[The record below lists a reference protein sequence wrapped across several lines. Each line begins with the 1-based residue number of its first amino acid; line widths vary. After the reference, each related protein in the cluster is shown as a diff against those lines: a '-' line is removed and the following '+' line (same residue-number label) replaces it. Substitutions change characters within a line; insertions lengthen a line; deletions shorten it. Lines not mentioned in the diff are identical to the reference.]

1 VLGFTVPET
10 RGRGTAAL
18 LWVAAFV
25 LMAGAAVWQRL
36 TGPTRPQRGQVVVAG
51 QDVRFRLVRSS
62 VSGEPFLVAI
72 PVPAGVTG
80 AVHYR
85 RFPLDEPFREV
96 PMTREGET
104 LAALLPTQPPAGK
117 LEYYATLA
125 TPGGTVRVP
134 EGKPVVMRFKGDVPA
149 GVLVPHVVAMFLS
162 MLIGV
167 RAALAALLGRPEAK
181 RYAWVA
187 LVGIT
192 IGGLVLGPIVQKYA
206 FGAYWTGWPFGEDL
220 TDNKTLAMWLA
231 WVVAVAVLAR
241 RREPGDRVG
250 RWTVVAACLVT
261 IAVYLVPH
269 SLRGSQLDYGRL
281 EKTGAPQGSVT
292 TGP

>member
-1 VLGFTVPET
+1 VPDPRDR
-10 RGRGTAAL
+10 RGAAL
-18 LWVAAFV
+18 LWAAAFV
-25 LMAGAAVWQRL
+25 LMLGAAVWQRL
-36 TGPTRPQRGQVVVAG
+36 TGPTHPKRGHREIAG
-51 QDVRFRLVRSS
+51 QDVPWRLLRTA
-62 VSGEPFLVAI
+62 VSGEPFMVA
-72 PVPAGVTG
+72 VPAPTGVTG

-85 RFPLDEPFREV
+85 RFPTGEPFTEAAMSRQGGALV
-96 PMTREGET
+96 
-104 LAALLPTQPPAGK
+104 ALLPTQPPAGK
-117 LEYYATLA
+117 LEYYVTLGE
-125 TPGGTVRVP
+125 GGGSARIP
-134 EGKPVVMRFKGDVPA
+134 DGEPVVMRFKGDVPA

-167 RAALAALLGRPEAK
+167 RAALAAVLGRPEAK

-192 IGGLVLGPIVQKYA
+192 IGGLVLGPIVQKHA

-241 RREPGDRVG
+241 RRQPGDRVA

-269 SLRGSQLDYGRL
+269 SLRGSQLDYGKV
-281 EKTGAPQGSVT
+281 EEGGAPKDAIT
-292 TGP
+292 TGR

>member
-1 VLGFTVPET
+1 MSNPAS
-10 RGRGTAAL
+10 RGTVGL
-18 LWVAAFV
+18 LWAAAFI
-25 LMAGAAVWQRL
+25 LMLGAAAWQRT
-36 TGPTRPQRGQVVVAG
+36 TGPTYPKRGLVEVAG
-51 QDVRFRLVRSS
+51 QEVRYRLARSS

-72 PVPAGVTG
+72 PVPSGATG

-96 PMTREGET
+96 PMTREGEA
-104 LAALLPTQPPAGK
+104 LVALLPTQPPAGK
-117 LEYYATLA
+117 LEYYVTLA
-125 TPGGTVRVP
+125 AGGGQVRIP
-134 EGKPVVMRFKGDVPA
+134 DGEPVVMRFKGDVPA

-167 RAALAALLGRPEAK
+167 RAALAALLGREEAR

-220 TDNKTLAMWLA
+220 TDNKTLVMWLA
-231 WVVAVAVLAR
+231 WVVAVVLPCRGGTSDRFAR
-241 RREPGDRVG
+241 AA
-250 RWTVVAACLVT
+250 VVAACLVT
-261 IAVYLVPH
+261 IAVYLLPH
-269 SLRGSQLDYGRL
+269 SLRGSQLDYGQV
-281 EKTGAPQGSVT
+281 EGGGAPEDAIT
-292 TGP
+292 TGR